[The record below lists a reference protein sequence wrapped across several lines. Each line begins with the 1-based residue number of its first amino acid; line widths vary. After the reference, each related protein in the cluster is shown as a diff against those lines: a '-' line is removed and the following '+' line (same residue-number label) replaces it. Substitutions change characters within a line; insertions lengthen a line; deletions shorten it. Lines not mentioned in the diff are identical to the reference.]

1 MPGGFYIS
9 HTIAAMPAFNEERY
23 IARIILNSKKHVDNV
38 VVVDDGSSD
47 YTAQI
52 AEAMGAHVIR
62 HEKNQGY
69 GAALRSCFKTA
80 RELNATEMVIIDSDG
95 QHDPDDIPK
104 LLEPLGNGADLVI
117 GSRFLNGNGKN
128 IPAYRKVGMK
138 VLDTATNFAA
148 ATNVSD
154 TQSGYR
160 AYGKKAIEKIS
171 INDDDMSAGSE
182 ILMQVNKHDLAFKEV
197 EIHCNYN
204 VDKTSTQNPVSHG
217 VKVLVKILKDI
228 ELKRPL
234 FYFTVP
240 GLILTVI
247 GILVGVIL
255 LQIVSAGGQL
265 PFGPTL
271 FVVIT
276 ILIGT
281 FSAFTGIILHSMAR
295 LSFEFNS
302 NNKSR
307 TKYIYK

>member
-1 MPGGFYIS
+1 
-9 HTIAAMPAFNEERY
+9 MPALNEERY

-38 VVVDDGSSD
+38 IVIDDGSSD

-52 AEAMGAHVIR
+52 AEAMGAHVVR

-80 RELNATEMVIIDSDG
+80 REMNATEMVIIDSDG
-95 QHDPDDIPK
+95 QHNPDDIPK
-104 LLEPLGNGADLVI
+104 LLKPLSNGADLVI

-128 IPAYRKVGMK
+128 IPAYRKIGMK
-138 VLDTATNFAA
+138 ILDTATNFAA

-182 ILMQVNKHDLAFKEV
+182 ILMQVNKHDLTFEEV
-197 EIHCNYN
+197 DIHCNYN
-204 VDKTSTQNPVSHG
+204 VDKASSQNPVSHG
-217 VKVLVKILKDI
+217 IKVLVKILREI

-234 FYFTVP
+234 FYFTIP
-240 GLILTVI
+240 GLILTALGLII
-247 GILVGVIL
+247 GVNL
-255 LQIVSAGGQL
+255 LQIVAAGGQL

-271 FVVIT
+271 FVMIA
-276 ILIGT
+276 ILVGI
-281 FSAFTGIILHSMAR
+281 FSAFSGIILHSMAR
-295 LSFEFNS
+295 LSFEFNR

-307 TKYIYK
+307 TKYI